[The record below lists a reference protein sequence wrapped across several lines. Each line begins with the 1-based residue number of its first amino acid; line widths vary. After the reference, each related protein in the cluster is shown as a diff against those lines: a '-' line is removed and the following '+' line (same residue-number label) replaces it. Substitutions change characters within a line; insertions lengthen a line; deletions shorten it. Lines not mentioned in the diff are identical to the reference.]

1 MCDETQITALREEIR
16 RAGQGID
23 RIWSRFVRAIG
34 YCGWTALVATLL
46 LAVTVGHAGWLDP
59 WFWLAA
65 TMVAIAAGITVVVTV
80 TIAGCALIVVPASA
94 IWREIHTRRIRRRL
108 AVLTYDERA
117 AVLLPLW
124 PGRLGATR
132 ELVEPLIREL
142 RLHSASE
149 LAPATLPDGRGDET
163 APA

>member
-1 MCDETQITALREEIR
+1 MSDETRITALREEIR

-23 RIWSRFVRAIG
+23 RIWNRFVRAIG
-34 YCGWTALVATLL
+34 YCGWTALVATML
-46 LAVTVGHAGWLDP
+46 LAVTIGHAGWLDP

-65 TMVAIAAGITVVVTV
+65 AMAAIAAASMVVVMV
-80 TIAGCALIVVPASA
+80 TIAGCAFVVVPASA
-94 IWREIHTRRIRRRL
+94 MWREIHKRRIRRRL
-108 AVLTYDERA
+108 AVLTYEERA

-142 RLHSASE
+142 RQHAATE
-149 LAPATLPDGRGDET
+149 LSPATLADGRGDE
-163 APA
+163 AVPL